1 MMANKNEA
9 KNEVTLIGEHLQ
21 ELTNL
26 LRENINIYRSDRD
39 MAVANYKSLK
49 EQMDEI
55 IGEKHLM
62 SEDAALE
69 KQLNTALGLVFKASE
84 RLDGVIKIVTQ
95 IIMTQVNTESR
106 ERIANTL
113 KDSIPNKP
121 VDFSHLLGQRDD

>member
-1 MMANKNEA
+1 MANKNEA